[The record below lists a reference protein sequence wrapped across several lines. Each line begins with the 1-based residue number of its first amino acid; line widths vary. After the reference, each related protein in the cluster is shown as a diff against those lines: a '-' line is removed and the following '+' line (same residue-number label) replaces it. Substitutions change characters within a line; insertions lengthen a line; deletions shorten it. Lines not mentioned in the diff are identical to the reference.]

1 MPTNRDCS
9 VGPSCS
15 TDRIRLVSSS
25 SPAAIWLAYLYTMHC
40 MTVAGMTVVDQI
52 YSRYRERPQQS
63 RITAEGNA
71 YLASD
76 FPLLSYVRS
85 TLAVGPVPPSDLDA
99 LRGDDSWTSS
109 VWVIAAAIVGAFG
122 LCLPPACVTVTSVSI
137 LPLGVTLTDPR
148 FSLCMP
154 QHYTQR

>member
-1 MPTNRDCS
+1 
-9 VGPSCS
+9 
-15 TDRIRLVSSS
+15 
-25 SPAAIWLAYLYTMHC
+25 

-85 TLAVGPVPPSDLDA
+85 TLAVGPVPPSD
-99 LRGDDSWTSS
+99 DDRWTSS

-122 LCLPPACVTVTSVSI
+122 LCRPPACVTVTSVSI